1 SGPAVCVT
9 KVELTI
15 ACRNLQDKD
24 VTSKSDPMCVVHLKD
39 PVTKTWNEIARTERI
54 KNELNP
60 DFSKKVEML
69 YYFEEVQQIRFSIF
83 DIDNTSATLDDDDFL
98 GETECSLAK
107 IVSSKTYKSPL
118 MTRAKKALSKSL
130 IIVSAE
136 EISDNRIATLSF
148 KAHKLDN
155 KDFMG
160 KSDPF
165 LEFWRQNSDGTWTLA
180 HRTEVVKN
188 NLNPTWKPFVVP
200 IQSLCG
206 GDWDRKIKVVCNDWD
221 SDGSHDLIGEFIT
234 DMKELETSQVICYF
248 NGIDCI
254 GFAENDNYLMKEF
267 PCINAKK
274 KAKKSKYK
282 NSGTIHVTG
291 CKVEKQFSF
300 LDFVFGGLQ
309 LNFTVGIDFPGSNG
323 DPNSRDSLQF
333 MDTVRPNE
341 YLQALSA
348 VGAVI
353 PPHYA
358 VSHEFPLNFTPDNP
372 YCQGIE
378 GIIDGYKRAM
388 PVLKFWGPT
397 NISPIINHVARFA
410 YQAQSNDTSPS
421 NYYILLILTDG
432 ITDMDETRQAIV
444 GASNL
449 PMSIIIVG
457 VGSADFSAMEM
468 LDGDDGVLR
477 APSGQPVARDIVQ
490 FVPYREYKK
499 ASAAALAKAVLA
511 EVPGQ
516 VTQYYRSR
524 GMQT

>member
-1 SGPAVCVT
+1 T

-107 IVSSKTYKSPL
+107 
-118 MTRAKKALSKSL
+118 
-130 IIVSAE
+130 VSAE

-206 GDWDRKIKVVCNDWD
+206 GDWDRKIKVMCNDWD

-234 DMKELETSQVICYF
+234 DMKELETSQ
-248 NGIDCI
+248 
-254 GFAENDNYLMKEF
+254 KEF

-348 VGAVI
+348 VGAVVQDYDTDKMYPALGFGAKI

-516 VTQYYRSR
+516 VTQYYRS
-524 GMQT
+524 

>member
-1 SGPAVCVT
+1 SMASGPAVCVT

-130 IIVSAE
+130 IIVS
-136 EISDNRIATLSF
+136 IRSKKLSKYLIILPLLTCQVSVRQVLILF
-148 KAHKLDN
+148 KYHLITHSA
-155 KDFMG
+155 
-160 KSDPF
+160 S
-165 LEFWRQNSDGTWTLA
+165 RV
-180 HRTEVVKN
+180 TEVVKN

-206 GDWDRKIKVVCNDWD
+206 GDWDRKIKVMCNDWD

-234 DMKELETSQVICYF
+234 DMKELETSQ
-248 NGIDCI
+248 
-254 GFAENDNYLMKEF
+254 KEF

-348 VGAVI
+348 VGAVVQDYDTDKMYPALGFGAKI

-432 ITDMDETRQAIV
+432 GHHGYGRNKT
-444 GASNL
+444 GHSW
-449 PMSIIIVG
+449 SIQP
-457 VGSADFSAMEM
+457 ANM

-499 ASAAALAKAVLA
+499 PNVNPHTQASAAALAKAVLA

-524 GMQT
+524 GMQ

>member
-1 SGPAVCVT
+1 CVT

-206 GDWDRKIKVVCNDWD
+206 GDWDRKIKV
-221 SDGSHDLIGEFIT
+221 
-234 DMKELETSQVICYF
+234 
-248 NGIDCI
+248 
-254 GFAENDNYLMKEF
+254 
-267 PCINAKK
+267 
-274 KAKKSKYK
+274 
-282 NSGTIHVTG
+282 
-291 CKVEKQFSF
+291 
-300 LDFVFGGLQ
+300 
-309 LNFTVGIDFPGSNG
+309 GIDFPGSNG

-348 VGAVI
+348 VGAVVQDYDTDKMYPALGFGAKI

-524 GMQT
+524 GMQTK